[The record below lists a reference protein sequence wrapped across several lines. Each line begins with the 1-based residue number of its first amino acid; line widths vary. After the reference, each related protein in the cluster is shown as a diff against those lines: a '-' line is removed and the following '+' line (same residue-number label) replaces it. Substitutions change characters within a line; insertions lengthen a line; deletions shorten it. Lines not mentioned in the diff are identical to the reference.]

1 MDSSFITKH
10 AKKRVQSRARIK
22 GNMVG
27 EVVQRAFKRGLR
39 HNQTIGELRHFCD
52 RLYLSQKQANNIRV
66 YNKVVYLFRGTKL
79 LTVINLPKELI
90 QIEQQI
96 RHERKI

>member
-1 MDSSFITKH
+1 MYEVITKH
-10 AKKRVQSRARIK
+10 ARKRVHSRVRVS
-22 GNMVG
+22 GDMVG
-27 EVVQRAFKRGLR
+27 EVVQKAFKRGLR
-39 HNQTIGELRHFCD
+39 HNQTQGELRRFCD

-66 YNKVVYLFRGTKL
+66 YNKVVYLFRGKKL

-96 RHERKI
+96 RHERKG